1 MADQY
6 PTHRRTVSG
15 VDYQVGLSGGG
26 PDPEW
31 DAFVAQN
38 PGGHH
43 GQTSLWGQV
52 KTASGWRAAH
62 LVVTDQGRIVAG
74 GQFLTRPILLGAR
87 VGYVTKGPL
96 CPSDNPAL
104 ADLVIDELLLACR
117 AHHVG
122 FLVIQPPRN
131 GELVAR
137 QLAQRGFGPGWI
149 ELAPTAT
156 VLIDLIPDAEEI
168 LARMKRQTRQNIRR
182 GEQRGIQVREGQ
194 ESDLPAFHRLYA
206 ATNERYGT
214 RPYSEQYFAEMWHI
228 LEPHGLL
235 KLFLATHD
243 AEPVSALLTIPFGD
257 TVVASKLGWS
267 GLYGDSRPNEV
278 LFWEA
283 IRWARAQGY
292 RVFDF
297 EGIDVEGAKAV
308 LEGRPLPEALQETP
322 TRFKLSFGG
331 EVVLYPGPYDYIR
344 HRLLRWMY
352 NAVKPRLAAWS
363 PAHQRLL
370 SCVQGMQVA
379 V

>member
-1 MADQY
+1 VTEQY
-6 PTHRRTVSG
+6 PTHRRTLSG
-15 VDYQVGLSGGG
+15 VDYQVRLSGGG

-31 DAFVAQN
+31 DAFVAQI

-52 KTASGWRAAH
+52 KATSGWGAAH
-62 LVVTDQGRIVAG
+62 VVVMNHEGIVAG
-74 GQFLTRPILLGAR
+74 GQFLTRPMLLGAR

-96 CPSDNPAL
+96 CPSDDPAL
-104 ADLVIDELLLACR
+104 VDAVIDELLRACS
-117 AHHVG
+117 AHRVS

-131 GELVAR
+131 SELIAR

-156 VLIDLIPDAEEI
+156 VRIDLIPDAEEI

-182 GEQRGIQVREGQ
+182 GEQKGIQVREGQ

-214 RPYSEQYFAEMWHI
+214 QPYSERYFTEMWHI
-228 LEPHGLL
+228 LEPHGFL
-235 KLFLATHD
+235 KLFLAIHD
-243 AEPVSALLTIPFGD
+243 SEPVSALLAIPFGD

-283 IRWARAQGY
+283 IKWAKARGY

-297 EGIDVEGAKAV
+297 EGINVEGAKAV

-331 EVVLYPGPYDYIR
+331 EVVLYPGPYDR
-344 HRLLRWMY
+344 VHHWPLRWVY
-352 NAVKPRLAAWS
+352 NAIKPRLIAWP
-363 PAHQRLL
+363 PAHNWLL
-370 SCVQGMQVA
+370 STVQSM
-379 V
+379 